1 MLSDPRIGLNVC
13 YALAAAAGLWVL
25 ANVLA
30 GDALYDLIGDGV
42 YPITMLAIFV
52 GVSALAVGLLIFRSY
67 ARVKTDLLAG
77 RGVIARWH
85 ADRDSFAAVGLI
97 SEAADRAEK
106 RGALLLIFF
115 FVAVIF
121 GAFAL
126 FDPEAAPFMLAVGGA
141 VVVMTTIAFVIGNR
155 VRRKQLEFRNGD
167 IIIGP
172 DGLIVNDVLHMW
184 GGFMASL
191 DAAEVLA
198 GPPEVLAIAYG
209 TVTRAGRQV
218 TRVLLPVPP
227 AQRELAAEAAGQLLA
242 ANHLRPRR
250 RRKKNTQ

>member
-25 ANVLA
+25 ANVIA
-30 GDALYDLIGDGV
+30 GDALYDLIGGV

-67 ARVKTDLLAG
+67 ARVKADLLAG
-77 RGVIARWH
+77 RGVVARWH

-97 SEAADRAEK
+97 SEAVERTEK
-106 RGALLLIFF
+106 SGALLLIFF
-115 FVAVIF
+115 FVVVIF

-126 FDPEAAPFMLAVGGA
+126 FDPRAAPIMLAVGGA
-141 VVVMTTIAFVIGNR
+141 VVVATFIAFVIGNR

-167 IIIGP
+167 IIVGP
-172 DGLIVNDVLHMW
+172 DGLIVNDVLHVW
-184 GGFMASL
+184 RGFMASL

-209 TVTRAGRQV
+209 TTTRTGRQV

-227 AQRELAAEAAGQLLA
+227 AQRELAAETARQLLA
-242 ANHLRPRR
+242 ANDLRPRR
-250 RRKKNTQ
+250 RIKRMSQ